1 MALSLLIDN
10 WRWDGVPPYIR
21 AGKELPV
28 KQTEIRV
35 VFRRPPRIGVGDG
48 GHPDPNQ
55 LVIRIDPVPGARLRF
70 IAKQAGVDAFEPAD
84 LEVLFERTRAP
95 TSSPT
100 SASSTTPCWATAG
113 SSPGRRP
120 WSRRGGSSPLL
131 EEPGPVHPY
140 APRTWGPE
148 AAAQLPRGVGAWQEP
163 WMP

>member
-1 MALSLLIDN
+1 M
-10 WRWDGVPPYIR
+10 PFYIR

-70 IAKQAGVDAFEPAD
+70 IAKQAGDDAFEPAD
-84 LEVLFERTRAP
+84 LEVLFEKNPGADPEPYERLLDDALLGHSGLFARE
-95 TSSPT
+95 
-100 SASSTTPCWATAG
+100 ASVEQTWRIIA
-113 SSPGRRP
+113 
-120 WSRRGGSSPLL
+120 PLL